1 MTPSIEETRAAL
13 QELPGLAALLPIA
26 LTTGPAPQN
35 GTAHPA
41 PASRIPIRL
50 DVIQLLDMRNTRP
63 ERMEW
68 ADPDGHG
75 VVPYLDG
82 WVVDIADDLEA
93 TTPDPHPLPEPQLAA
108 ITAWLAERLTLI
120 AGLPQWPDFADGVH
134 RIRHATRQA
143 VAHLANPTPAVIRC
157 QCGTPFQ
164 HGDEHTWTCPTC
176 QATRTIH
183 AISLADAA
191 HELAWPKRTL
201 QRWAADRGWPYAY
214 RDGIRVYDRST
225 IAAAVAAA
233 RLGLAARRRETCA
246 PWRE

>member
-143 VAHLANPTPAVIRC
+143 VAHLANPTPAVSHPMPMR
-157 QCGTPFQ
+157 
-164 HGDEHTWTCPTC
+164 
-176 QATRTIH
+176 H
-183 AISLADAA
+183 AIPTRRRTHLDLPNMPSHPHHPRHQPRRRSPRTRLAET
-191 HELAWPKRTL
+191 HPPTL
-201 QRWAADRGWPYAY
+201 GRRP
-214 RDGIRVYDRST
+214 
-225 IAAAVAAA
+225 
-233 RLGLAARRRETCA
+233 GLAVRVSRRHTGLRPVNHRRRRRRCTARARRPA
-246 PWRE
+246 S